1 MAKRTLQELTIGN
14 NFMFGAVMCDE
25 ENCKGLIEMVIGTP
39 IDRIEVSKEKS
50 MVYHPEYKGVRLD
63 VYAKDEKN
71 THYNIEMQ
79 MLKNTSLG
87 KRSRYYQSQ
96 IDMELLLKGNNY
108 DELPNTYV
116 IFICDFDPFGQ
127 KKYRYTFYNHCKE
140 SGETSLEDGRRIIYL
155 STRGEN
161 AEEVPKELVI
171 FLKFV
176 KADLKESQEDFHD
189 IYVKQ
194 LQNSIRHIKESREM
208 EERFMILEE
217 MLRDERAAGRREGLQ
232 EGELNGQRAML
243 RSFLEDLGSIPPEL
257 EKKLF
262 EESDATVLKNW
273 LKIAATS
280 KSIEEFIQKIQ

>member
-1 MAKRTLQELTIGN
+1 MRRKHRLKELTIKD
-14 NFMFGAVMCDE
+14 NFMFGAVMMDE
-25 ENCKGLIEMVIGTP
+25 NNCKGLLERVLEIP
-39 IDRIEVSKEKS
+39 IDRVEVSREKS
-50 MVYHPEYKGVRLD
+50 IVYHPEYKGVRLD
-63 VYAKDEKN
+63 VYAKDECQS
-71 THYNIEMQ
+71 HYNVEMQ
-79 MLKNTSLG
+79 VKRKAALG

-96 IDMELLLKGNNY
+96 MDMELLLSGEDY
-108 DELPNTYV
+108 SELPDTYV

-217 MLRDERAAGRREGLQ
+217 MLRDERAAGRREERQ
-232 EGELNGQRAML
+232 SIL

>member
-1 MAKRTLQELTIGN
+1 MKR
-14 NFMFGAVMCDE
+14 
-25 ENCKGLIEMVIGTP
+25 
-39 IDRIEVSKEKS
+39 
-50 MVYHPEYKGVRLD
+50 
-63 VYAKDEKN
+63 KDA
-71 THYNIEMQ
+71 
-79 MLKNTSLG
+79 LG

-96 IDMELLLKGNNY
+96 MDMELLLSGEDY
-108 DELPNTYV
+108 SELPDTYV
-116 IFICDFDPFGQ
+116 IFICDFDPFEEG
-127 KKYRYTFYNHCKE
+127 KYRYTFKMTCKE
-140 SGETSLEDGRRIIYL
+140 SVQTNLEDGRTIVFL
-155 STRGEN
+155 NTHGKNES
-161 AEEVPKELVI
+161 EVPKELVI

-217 MLRDERAAGRREGLQ
+217 MLRDERAAGRREERQ
-232 EGELNGQRAML
+232 SIL

>member
-1 MAKRTLQELTIGN
+1 M
-14 NFMFGAVMCDE
+14 
-25 ENCKGLIEMVIGTP
+25 
-39 IDRIEVSKEKS
+39 
-50 MVYHPEYKGVRLD
+50 
-63 VYAKDEKN
+63 
-71 THYNIEMQ
+71 
-79 MLKNTSLG
+79 
-87 KRSRYYQSQ
+87 
-96 IDMELLLKGNNY
+96 
-108 DELPNTYV
+108 
-116 IFICDFDPFGQ
+116 
-127 KKYRYTFYNHCKE
+127 
-140 SGETSLEDGRRIIYL
+140 
-155 STRGEN
+155 
-161 AEEVPKELVI
+161 
-171 FLKFV
+171 KFV

-217 MLRDERAAGRREGLQ
+217 MLREERQ
-232 EGELNGQRAML
+232 SIL

>member
-1 MAKRTLQELTIGN
+1 M
-14 NFMFGAVMCDE
+14 
-25 ENCKGLIEMVIGTP
+25 
-39 IDRIEVSKEKS
+39 
-50 MVYHPEYKGVRLD
+50 
-63 VYAKDEKN
+63 
-71 THYNIEMQ
+71 
-79 MLKNTSLG
+79 
-87 KRSRYYQSQ
+87 
-96 IDMELLLKGNNY
+96 
-108 DELPNTYV
+108 
-116 IFICDFDPFGQ
+116 
-127 KKYRYTFYNHCKE
+127 
-140 SGETSLEDGRRIIYL
+140 
-155 STRGEN
+155 
-161 AEEVPKELVI
+161 
-171 FLKFV
+171 KFV

-280 KSIEEFIQKIQ
+280 KSIEEFIQIIYVFLTIFLYLLKCPQSLILSALRAFCFCGKPHISRSIFLYFRYQAWLKSW

>member
-1 MAKRTLQELTIGN
+1 MSMLLFDANHLDFIEAFAIICLQNSSADG
-14 NFMFGAVMCDE
+14 
-25 ENCKGLIEMVIGTP
+25 
-39 IDRIEVSKEKS
+39 
-50 MVYHPEYKGVRLD
+50 
-63 VYAKDEKN
+63 
-71 THYNIEMQ
+71 
-79 MLKNTSLG
+79 
-87 KRSRYYQSQ
+87 
-96 IDMELLLKGNNY
+96 GNNY
-108 DELPNTYV
+108 GKTN
-116 IFICDFDPFGQ
+116 II
-127 KKYRYTFYNHCKE
+127 CKE
-140 SGETSLEDGRRIIYL
+140 SDETSLEDGRCIIYL

-217 MLRDERAAGRREGLQ
+217 MLRDERTAGRREERQ
-232 EGELNGQRAML
+232 SIL
-243 RSFLEDLGSIPPEL
+243 RSFLEDFGSIPPEL

>member
-1 MAKRTLQELTIGN
+1 MGKRTLS
-14 NFMFGAVMCDE
+14 V
-25 ENCKGLIEMVIGTP
+25 
-39 IDRIEVSKEKS
+39 
-50 MVYHPEYKGVRLD
+50 
-63 VYAKDEKN
+63 KN
-71 THYNIEMQ
+71 LMK
-79 MLKNTSLG
+79 LLWK
-87 KRSRYYQSQ
+87 
-96 IDMELLLKGNNY
+96 MEDAL
-108 DELPNTYV
+108 
-116 IFICDFDPFGQ
+116 FI
-127 KKYRYTFYNHCKE
+127 
-140 SGETSLEDGRRIIYL
+140 SV
-155 STRGEN
+155 RGEN

-194 LQNSIRHIKESREM
+194 LQNSIRHIKESCEM

-217 MLRDERAAGRREGLQ
+217 MLRDERAAGRREERQ
-232 EGELNGQRAML
+232 SIL
-243 RSFLEDLGSIPPEL
+243 RSFLEDFGSIPPEL

>member
-1 MAKRTLQELTIGN
+1 M
-14 NFMFGAVMCDE
+14 
-25 ENCKGLIEMVIGTP
+25 
-39 IDRIEVSKEKS
+39 
-50 MVYHPEYKGVRLD
+50 
-63 VYAKDEKN
+63 
-71 THYNIEMQ
+71 
-79 MLKNTSLG
+79 
-87 KRSRYYQSQ
+87 
-96 IDMELLLKGNNY
+96 
-108 DELPNTYV
+108 
-116 IFICDFDPFGQ
+116 
-127 KKYRYTFYNHCKE
+127 
-140 SGETSLEDGRRIIYL
+140 
-155 STRGEN
+155 
-161 AEEVPKELVI
+161 
-171 FLKFV
+171 KFV

-262 EESDATVLKNW
+262 EESNATVLKNW